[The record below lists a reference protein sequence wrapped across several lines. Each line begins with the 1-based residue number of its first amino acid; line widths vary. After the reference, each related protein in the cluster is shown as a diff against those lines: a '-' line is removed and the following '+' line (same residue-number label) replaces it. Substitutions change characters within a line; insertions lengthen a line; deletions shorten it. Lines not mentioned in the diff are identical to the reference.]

1 MNTCKHTV
9 VPAPREVK
17 HGSGVF
23 HFGKNATYHIS
34 QEVGALS
41 MVPGPE
47 LQDRG
52 SALNVLQ
59 PDNLATVSQVVDRW
73 VQEIGTLVGASFT
86 SVEEG
91 ASLSFVLAS
100 ESMSFEE
107 YQLEVAEKGVTITAS
122 HGVGFYYG
130 VQTLLQM
137 MSKEREV
144 SCCTIED
151 GPRFFWRGLHL
162 DCGRHFQPVDGI
174 KRFIDT
180 MALHK
185 LNILHW
191 HLTEDQGWRLEI
203 EKYPKL
209 TEIGSKRKSTI
220 WGHLA
225 SKHTVE
231 SGVPHEGY
239 YRKSEVR
246 EVVAYARERGVMVMP
261 EIDLP
266 GHSRAAIA
274 AYPELGVLDKKLD
287 VRTKWGVSKHICNPE
302 DSTIAFL
309 QDVLLEVI
317 DLFPSPWIH
326 IGGDEAPKDQWKK
339 SARVQELIKERGL
352 KDCHEMQSWFIS
364 QLCTF
369 LRDNGRK
376 SVGWDEIMEG
386 GTPEGAI
393 VMGWR
398 HEKKGV
404 EAAKKGIPTLMTPCQ
419 WTYLD
424 YRETN
429 SRFEPLTITG
439 GYRLFA
445 YSGLEKMYKWNPLPK
460 ALTDDE
466 KKLIMGGQGQV
477 WTEYMPTIEVV
488 EYMTWPRASALAERL
503 WSTEGTQDFADF
515 SCRLEGSLALLNKKG
530 ITYHFRTPLSS
541 STTIPCTNGEQSVT
555 IPLSALKGLPD
566 SFERIQ
572 FFFKRKG
579 RKGYGKIS
587 SVVLETSSSKV
598 EDVHEGYVGR
608 FNYCNVY
615 TLGDGQNRIGKD
627 GKLVVTLEPCGKVP
641 FDNTPGEPCNVE
653 FTWIVSQ

>member
-9 VPAPREVK
+9 VPAPRVVK
-17 HGSGVF
+17 SGSGVF
-23 HFGKNATYHIS
+23 HFGENPTYHMS
-34 QEVGALS
+34 QEVGLLR

-52 SALNVLQ
+52 SSANVLQ
-59 PDNLATVSQVVDRW
+59 PDGLSSVAELVDRW
-73 VQEIGTLVGASFT
+73 VGEIGALAHTRFT
-86 SVEEG
+86 RTEEG
-91 ASLSFVLAS
+91 GSLSFVLAAK
-100 ESMSFEE
+100 SMPTEE
-107 YQLEVAEKGVTITAS
+107 YRLEVTEQGVIITAS
-122 HGVGFYYG
+122 YAVGFYYG

-137 MSKEREV
+137 MSKQKEI
-144 SCCTIED
+144 SCCTVED

-162 DCGRHFQPVDGI
+162 DCGRHFQPIDGI

-209 TEIGSKRKSTI
+209 TEVGSKRKSTL

-225 SKHTVE
+225 SKQSVE
-231 SGVPHEGY
+231 SNVPHEGY

-246 EVVAYARERGVMVMP
+246 EIVAYARERGIMVMP

-287 VRTKWGVSKHICNPE
+287 VRTTWGVSKHICNPE

-309 QDVLLEVI
+309 QDVLLEVLE
-317 DLFPSPWIH
+317 LFPSPWIH

-352 KDCHEMQSWFIS
+352 KDCHEMQSWFIG

-369 LRDNGRK
+369 LREHGRK

-445 YSGLEKMYKWNPLPK
+445 YFGLERMYKWNPLPK
-460 ALTDDE
+460 ALTDEE

-477 WTEYMPTIEVV
+477 WTEYMPTPDVV

-503 WSTEGTQDFADF
+503 WSTEEKQDFADF
-515 SCRLEGSLALLNKKG
+515 SCRLEGALALLDRKG
-530 ITYHFRTPLSS
+530 VTYHFRHPLSS
-541 STTIPCTNGEQSVT
+541 STTIPCVNGEQTVT
-555 IPLSALKGLPD
+555 IPLSSLSGLPD
-566 SFERIQ
+566 SFKRIQ
-572 FFFKRKG
+572 VYLKRKG

-587 SVVLETSSSKV
+587 SVALETSSTRL
-598 EDVHEGYVGR
+598 EDNHDGYVGK

-615 TLGDGQNRIGKD
+615 TLGDGVSRIGKD
-627 GKLVVTLEPCGKVP
+627 GTLSITLGACEKVP
-641 FDNTPGEPCNVE
+641 FHSTSGEPCSVE
-653 FTWIVSQ
+653 VAWVVSE